1 MSMTKWVAATAIAV
15 LAVAGAAEAQTKIK
29 VGRTLSG
36 SGFHIPIYVAFA
48 KGFFKKE
55 GLDAEP
61 VMMTAKALTTGGIS
75 GTVDFVPV
83 PGAGSQASLQGADLK
98 YVVGESLISQWA
110 IVADPKIKSVQ
121 DLRGKTIAYGR
132 AGGADYDEGEIVL
145 SRHFGMAAGKD
156 YKVISFQAES
166 DRVAAL
172 INGTVTAG
180 LMSFPTAA
188 RAQAVGFK
196 MLLKTGQYL
205 PRVGGCVWT
214 RAEFVQ
220 NNPETVKKF
229 IRAIARS
236 IEYFRNE
243 KEGSVDVIMK
253 EFGIKER
260 KQAEIVWN
268 EIHDQYSP
276 ELPADLFEK
285 LFVGRYRGMV
295 KRGLWPKD
303 KPMPDVSKFIA
314 RDLLTETLRE
324 IGYKAPPMKKPSAS

>member
-1 MSMTKWVAATAIAV
+1 MSMMKWLAAAAIAV
-15 LAVAGAAEAQTKIK
+15 FAVAGTAQAQTKIR

-36 SGFHIPIYVAFA
+36 SGFHIPVYIAFA
-48 KGFFKKE
+48 KDFFKKE
-55 GLDAEP
+55 GLEAEK

-75 GTVDFVPV
+75 GNVDFVPV
-83 PGAGSQASLQGADLK
+83 PGAGSQASLQGANLK

-110 IVADPKIKSVQ
+110 IVASPKIKTVK

-172 INGTVTAG
+172 INGDVVAG

-188 RAQAVGFK
+188 RAQAAGFK

-205 PRVGGCVWT
+205 PRVGGSIWT
-214 RAEFVQ
+214 RAEFVE
-220 NNPETVKKF
+220 NHPDTVKKF
-229 IRAIARS
+229 IRVIARS
-236 IEYFRNE
+236 IEYFRDN
-243 KEGSVDVIMK
+243 KEGSIDVIMA

-260 KQAEIVWN
+260 KHAEIVWN

-276 ELPADLFEK
+276 DLPADLFKK
-285 LFVGRYRGMV
+285 LFAGRYKRMV

-303 KPMPDVSKFIA
+303 KPMPDVTKFIA
-314 RDLLTETLRE
+314 RDLLDQTLRE
-324 IGYKAPPMKKPSAS
+324 MGYYLQPRNLPGAG

>member
-1 MSMTKWVAATAIAV
+1 MSIKKWLAAAAIA
-15 LAVAGAAEAQTKIK
+15 AVAFGGAAEAQTKIR

-36 SGFHIPIYVAFA
+36 SGFHIPVYIAFS

-75 GTVDFVPV
+75 GNVDFVPV

-110 IVADPKIKSVQ
+110 IVADPKIKSVK

-145 SRHFGMAAGKD
+145 SRFFGMAAGKD

-172 INGTVTAG
+172 INGDVAAG

-188 RAQAVGFK
+188 RAQAAGFK
-196 MLLKTGQYL
+196 MLVKTGQYL
-205 PRVGGCVWT
+205 PRVGGCIWT
-214 RAEFVQ
+214 RAEYVEKH
-220 NNPETVKKF
+220 PETVKKF
-229 IRAIARS
+229 IRAIAGS
-236 IEYFRNE
+236 IAYLRNN

-260 KQAEIVWN
+260 KHAEIVWN

-276 ELPADLFEK
+276 DLPADLFKK
-285 LFVGRYRGMV
+285 LFVGRYNRMV
-295 KRGLWPKD
+295 KHGLWPKD

-314 RDLLTETLRE
+314 RDLLTETLHE
-324 IGYKAPPMKKPSAS
+324 IGYKMQPIKKPSAG

>member
-1 MSMTKWVAATAIAV
+1 MTMRKWLAAAAIA
-15 LAVAGAAEAQTKIK
+15 AFTVAGTAEAQTKIR

-36 SGFHIPIYVAFA
+36 SGFHIPVYIAFA
-48 KGFFKKE
+48 KDFFKKE
-55 GLDAEP
+55 GLEAEK

-75 GTVDFVPV
+75 GNVDFVPV
-83 PGAGSQASLQGADLK
+83 PGAGSQASLQGANLK

-110 IVADPKIKSVQ
+110 IVASAEIKSVK

-172 INGTVTAG
+172 INGDVAAG

-205 PRVGGCVWT
+205 PRVGGCIWT
-214 RAEFVQ
+214 RAEFVEKH
-220 NNPETVKKF
+220 PDTVKKF
-229 IRAIARS
+229 IRAIAAS
-236 IEYFRNE
+236 IKYLRED
-243 KEGSVDVIMK
+243 KDGSVDVIMK

-260 KQAEIVWN
+260 KHAEIVWN

-276 ELPADLFEK
+276 DIPDNLFKKLFE
-285 LFVGRYRGMV
+285 GRYKRMV

-314 RDLLTETLRE
+314 RDLLTETLNE
-324 IGYKAPPMKKPSAS
+324 IGYKMQPVKVPSAG

>member
-1 MSMTKWVAATAIAV
+1 MSMMKWLAAAAIAAF
-15 LAVAGAAEAQTKIK
+15 AVGGTAEAQTKVK
-29 VGRTLSG
+29 VGTTLSG
-36 SGFHIPIYVAFA
+36 SGFHIPVYVAFA

-55 GLDAEP
+55 GLDAER
-61 VMMTAKALTTGGIS
+61 VQMTAKALTTAGIA
-75 GTVDFVPV
+75 GNVDFVPV

-110 IVADPKIKSVQ
+110 IITDPKIKSVKE
-121 DLRGKTIAYGR
+121 LRGKTIAYGR

-145 SRHFGMAAGKD
+145 RRHFDMVPGKD

-172 INGTVTAG
+172 INGTVTAA
-180 LMSFPTAA
+180 LMSFPTAS

-205 PRVGGCVWT
+205 PRVGGCIWT
-214 RAEFVQ
+214 RAEFVEK
-220 NNPETVKKF
+220 NPETVKKF

-236 IEYFRNE
+236 IQYFRDE
-243 KEGSVDVIMK
+243 KDGSVDVIMK
-253 EFGIKER
+253 EFGIKDR

-276 ELPADLFEK
+276 DLPADLFKK

-314 RDLLTETLRE
+314 RDLLTETLNE
-324 IGYKAPPMKKPSAS
+324 IGYKMQPVKIPSAS